1 MARRKSDNRREEPR
15 PAYSRRKS
23 EDEARVER
31 ITWFLLVAI
40 FAVIYFIRDDVA
52 QLPNWAVP
60 MAGALVLLGSGL
72 YQYSRRWRVSPVTWI
87 IGVTMLFMVIF
98 NFVYDPRI
106 DMLGFSLIA
115 FMVLIGFGILSGET

>member
-1 MARRKSDNRREEPR
+1 MARRKSDNRREAAR

-60 MAGALVLLGSGL
+60 MAGAIVLLGSGL

-87 IGVTMLFMVIF
+87 IGATMLFMVIF

-106 DMLGFSLIA
+106 DMLGFSLLA
-115 FMVLIGFGILSGET
+115 FMVLIGFGIMSGET